1 MSLDNLN
8 IEHSGNSGFTRY
20 RNAFVMIGIFLLSGV
35 FVSCDDD
42 DDNGLESNNG
52 GPLYESPILL
62 VIDEDAIDNGNEPN
76 SFSETDVNDQ
86 WAEVGERRQLKY
98 FAENV
103 GRTIELYTGEVGD
116 EGLHALKTIPNS
128 WKSAGPTNNGAIN
141 YVEAGP
147 GLGSGMNGTDDDKEV
162 LLDKIPDVTPLR
174 ATGLKMLVGKT
185 VLAVVYDSDVS
196 INYSPLNGNLQ
207 GANLG
212 LVAFR
217 VTGVTQ
223 RFDGSDSS
231 LPKLSLVILDSDD
244 INLADLH
251 LFSNA
256 PVPQS
261 SSEPFDI
268 APPGT
273 VDESVTTPA
282 N

>member
-1 MSLDNLN
+1 MKIDYVNTKRAPN
-8 IEHSGNSGFTRY
+8 HGFARY
-20 RNAFVMIGIFLLSGV
+20 ANVFAMIGILFLSAA
-35 FVSCDDD
+35 FVSCDDEND
-42 DDNGLESNNG
+42 SPGSRKGD
-52 GPLYESPILL
+52 PLYESPVLL

-76 SFSETDVNDQ
+76 NFSATDVNDQ

-98 FAENV
+98 FAENE

-116 EGLHALKTIPNS
+116 EGLYALKTIPSS
-128 WKSAGPTNNGAIN
+128 WKNAGPTDNGAIN
-141 YVEAGP
+141 YVKAGP
-147 GLGSGMNGTDDDKEV
+147 GLGSGKNGTDDDREV

-174 ATGLKMLVGKT
+174 ATGLRMLVGKT
-185 VLAVVYDSDVS
+185 VFALVYDSDVS

-212 LVAFR
+212 IVAFR

-231 LPKLSLVILDSDD
+231 LPKLSLVILDADD
-244 INLADLH
+244 INLPDLH

-273 VDESVTTPA
+273 VADPVATPV

>member
-1 MSLDNLN
+1 MNKDSLN
-8 IEHSGNSGFTRY
+8 IGRTGNTRGARY
-20 RNAFVMIGIFLLSGV
+20 RNVFAIIGIFLLSAA
-35 FVSCDDD
+35 FVSCDEDD
-42 DDNGLESNNG
+42 GDFGSKNG
-52 GPLYESPILL
+52 GPLGTNPILL

-76 SFSETDVNDQ
+76 DFSATDVNDQ
-86 WAEVGERRQLKY
+86 LAEVGERRQLKY
-98 FAENV
+98 FAENK
-103 GRTIELYTGEVGD
+103 GRTLELYTGEAGD
-116 EGLHALKTIPNS
+116 EGLYALKTIPNS

-141 YVEAGP
+141 YVNAGP
-147 GLGSGMNGTDDDKEV
+147 GLGSGMNGTDDDREV

-185 VLAVVYDSDVS
+185 ILAVVYDGDVS

-231 LPKLSLVILDSDD
+231 LPKLSLVILDTED

-256 PVPQS
+256 PVPES

-273 VDESVTTPA
+273 VAESVVMPA